1 MVECDCQ
8 QHKNFVDEN
17 HDYILMGDFRIITNS
32 ELRKLE
38 SKGPNFLEAISIN
51 WNKIKIEIDSSIER
65 IIKQTP
71 N

>member
-8 QHKNFVDEN
+8 QHKDFVDEN

-38 SKGPNFLEAISIN
+38 SKGPNFL
-51 WNKIKIEIDSSIER
+51 
-65 IIKQTP
+65 
-71 N
+71 

>member
-8 QHKNFVDEN
+8 QHKDFVDEN
-17 HDYILMGDFRIITNS
+17 HDYILTGDFRIITNS

-38 SKGPNFLEAISIN
+38 SKGSNFLGAISIN
-51 WNKIKIEIDSSIER
+51 WNKFKIEIDSSIER
-65 IIKQTP
+65 IIQQTP